1 MLDAQAVIQRQLRG
15 TSMDL
20 KLTGKRVLVTGGNSG
35 LGAAIARAFAAE
47 HARVAINYL
56 VHPEITDQMIDE
68 LKPSAGE
75 VLGLQADVSKV
86 EQVAAMYQ
94 KLDAAWGGLDVLV
107 NNAGID
113 GPRALSWDADPEAW
127 GRVLQINLFGAFYC
141 AREALKRMVNKRSGV
156 IINTS
161 SVHEHIA
168 WSGYSAYCAAKAGL
182 SMMSKTMAQEGGE
195 YGVRVLCIAPGAIRT
210 AINADVWKD
219 PAGAQDLL
227 SKIALQRVGEVQDI
241 AGMAVMLASD
251 AAGYVTGTS
260 VFVDGGMTDYPAF
273 SHGG

>member
-1 MLDAQAVIQRQLRG
+1 
-15 TSMDL
+15 MDL

-35 LGAAIARAFAAE
+35 LGAAIVRAFAAE

-56 VHPEITDQMIDE
+56 VHPEITEQMRTE
-68 LKPSAGE
+68 LKPSAGD
-75 VLGLQADVSKV
+75 VLSLQGDISKAAD
-86 EQVAAMYQ
+86 VAAMFQ
-94 KLDAAWGGLDVLV
+94 KVDAAWGGIDVLI

-113 GPRALSWDADPEAW
+113 GARALSWEADPEAW
-127 GRVLQINLFGAFYC
+127 NRVLQINLVGAFLC
-141 AREALKRMVNKRSGV
+141 AREALKRMVPRKSGV

-161 SVHEHIA
+161 SVHEQIA

-210 AINADVWKD
+210 AINANVWQD
-219 PAGAQDLL
+219 AAGQQDLI
-227 SKIALQRVGEVQDI
+227 SKIAIGRVGKPEDVAGI
-241 AGMAVMLASD
+241 AVVLASD
-251 AAGYVTGTS
+251 VAGYMTGTS

-273 SHGG
+273 THGG